1 MKCGGKGTW
10 ANMSKKKIL
19 HVTYDMRIGGT
30 EMVIKNII
38 EGADKAKFEMS
49 IFCIEQ
55 PIGPWGQELQANGTA
70 IHSKNRKEG
79 FDFSMIANIRKV
91 LTGEKIDVIHCH
103 QYTAWVYGVIAA
115 IGLNTKVIFT
125 EHGRFYP
132 DSSSWKRRIVN
143 PILSF
148 VTDSITAIS
157 KATKQALVDYEF
169 LSANKIDVIYNGI
182 KALTVTSE
190 EERQALR
197 NELLISEDD
206 IVLGTV
212 ARLDPIKNHPMMLD
226 AFNSVL
232 KNHPN
237 AKLIIVGD
245 GELNSALK
253 EQCNEL
259 DISDQVIFTGYITN
273 PSNYIQ
279 IFDIFLLSSLSE
291 GTSMTLLEAMSV
303 GKPCVVTDA
312 GGNPEIIVDGSNG
325 LVTENGNADAFSLAL
340 QHMLNNSEQTER
352 MGKEGFSRYK
362 KQFSDIKMNVQY
374 ARIYG

>member
-1 MKCGGKGTW
+1 
-10 ANMSKKKIL
+10 MSKKKIL

-38 EGADKAKFEMS
+38 EGADTAKFEMS

-55 PIGPWGQELQANGTA
+55 PIGPWGQELEANGTA

-91 LTGEKIDVIHCH
+91 LTSERIDVIHCH
-103 QYTAWVYGVIAA
+103 QYTPWVYGVIAA
-115 IGLNTKVIFT
+115 VGLNTKVIFT

-148 VTDSITAIS
+148 FTDSITVIS

-169 LSANKIDVIYNGI
+169 LSANKIEVIYNGI
-182 KALTVTSE
+182 KALTATSE

-197 NELLISEDD
+197 NELLISDDD

-212 ARLDPIKNHPMMLD
+212 ARLDPIKNHAMMLD

-245 GELNSALK
+245 GELNAALK
-253 EQCNEL
+253 KQCNEL
-259 DISDQVIFTGYITN
+259 DISDRVIFTGYITN

-279 IFDIFLLSSLSE
+279 IFDIFLLASLSE

-312 GGNPEIIVDGSNG
+312 GGNAEIIETNTNG
-325 LVTENGNADAFSLAL
+325 YLTDNGVSESFADAIQALVTDKCKRLNMGVESKKRYAKLFSATT
-340 QHMLNNSEQTER
+340 MN
-352 MGKEGFSRYK
+352 
-362 KQFSDIKMNVQY
+362 IKY
-374 ARIYG
+374 SRIYT